1 MDSKCPRY
9 DREVVP
15 DKHSRVV
22 KSGFVKNPSAHFTFK
37 ILVNQDLEPMFGK
50 SSLFP

>member
-1 MDSKCPRY
+1 MKWY
-9 DREVVP
+9 LINIFEL
-15 DKHSRVV
+15 K
-22 KSGFVKNPSAHFTFK
+22 KSVFVKNPSPHFTSK